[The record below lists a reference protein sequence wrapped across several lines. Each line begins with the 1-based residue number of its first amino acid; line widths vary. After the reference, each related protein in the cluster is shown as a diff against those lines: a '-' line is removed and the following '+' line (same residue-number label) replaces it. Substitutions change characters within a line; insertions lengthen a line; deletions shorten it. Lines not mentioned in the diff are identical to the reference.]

1 MAGLSLHLGVLSR
14 RLSLRPSLGSLS
26 VWGRGYGAAAAA
38 YDYDYCDW
46 DEDESELRVRA
57 MADSEGSKL
66 GRGVQWVV
74 IGEPGAKKHVYAQW
88 LSKLLDVPH
97 ISLGNLVRQEL
108 SPHSSLYK
116 QIESSVNLGKLVP
129 EDIIFG
135 LLTKR
140 LEEGCSRGENGFIL
154 EGIPRTRMQAEIL
167 DQIAEVDLALNFKCA
182 DNCMMHKH
190 LGNGINFQF
199 HGCQVQ
205 ASSFDRTAWR
215 EKLRAY
221 AEQSKPMEDYYRK
234 QKKLLEFKVA
244 EAPAESWQGLLAAL
258 QLQHL
263 NSSAHLPK
271 LTA

>member
-1 MAGLSLHLGVLSR
+1 M
-14 RLSLRPSLGSLS
+14 
-26 VWGRGYGAAAAA
+26 AAAA
-38 YDYDYCDW
+38 YDYDCYEYDW
-46 DEDESELRVRA
+46 DDDESELRGGA
-57 MADSEGSKL
+57 MEESEGSKL

-74 IGEPGAKKHVYAQW
+74 IGEPGAKKHVYAEW

-97 ISLGNLVRQEL
+97 ISLGSLVRQEL

-116 QIESSVNLGKLVP
+116 QIESSVNSGKLVP

-140 LEEGCSRGENGFIL
+140 LEEGCSRGEKGFIL
-154 EGIPRTRMQAEIL
+154 EGIPRTRMQAELL
-167 DQIAEVDLALNFKCA
+167 DQIAEVDLALNFKCS
-182 DNCMMHKH
+182 DNCMMHTQ
-190 LGNGINFQF
+190 LGNGLNFHLQ
-199 HGCQVQ
+199 GSQQVQ
-205 ASSFDRTAWR
+205 ASCSDGAAWR

-221 AEQSKPMEDYYRK
+221 AEQSNPMEDYYRK

-263 NSSAHLPK
+263 NSSAHLAK